1 MIFKEKAAWKE
12 ATKEAAQIFGLS
24 RLMILLFWY
33 PCVTFV
39 PMLTSA
45 KNIVSK
51 PCTNMTD
58 TIRCFLLSWGHWDTV
73 HYVDIAHNGYTMLS
87 NTVYFPF
94 FPLLMRSVGFL
105 LGGSTIADY
114 AAGLILANSCFYGVL
129 VLFYLLVSED
139 FGHTV
144 AKYALAYLALAP
156 YGLFFFIGYT
166 ESLFLLLT
174 LAIFYFL
181 RRGKPLDWWLAGL
194 CGCLAALTRPTGIIL
209 IVPFLVLLPHS
220 RPWVGWEVL
229 NAILSMALIPA
240 GLLTY
245 MLYLWITKG
254 NALIFSAEEGLV
266 WHHYT
271 AFPWVGMLNAIQEIV
286 KQGPYYV
293 GDTSDVLLT
302 LVPIVALIVGWKLLP
317 LHYSLFSLMMILFV
331 LCEPRQEEPLLS
343 VPRYLLVAFPIF
355 ILFALWSKNRRVA
368 WHLMVPSVLLFIT
381 HITQY
386 AIYSWA
392 T

>member
-12 ATKEAAQIFGLS
+12 AARIFGLS
-24 RLMILLFWY
+24 RLMILVFWY

-39 PMLTSA
+39 PMLTPA

-51 PCTNMTD
+51 PCMNMTD
-58 TIRCFLLSWGHWDTV
+58 NIRCFLLSWGHWDTV
-73 HYVDIAHNGYTMLS
+73 HYVDIAHYGYTILS

-105 LGGSTIADY
+105 FGGSTIADY

-220 RPWVGWEVL
+220 RPWVGWQVL

-254 NALIFSAEEGLV
+254 NPLIFSAEEGLV

-271 AFPWVGMLNAIQEIV
+271 TFPWVGMLNAIQEIV

-302 LVPIVALIVGWKLLP
+302 LVPIVALIVGWKQLP

-368 WHLMVPSVLLFIT
+368 WHLMIPSVLLFIT